1 MSEETLVPNQHI
13 ENIKPY
19 SAGKARTDKKDSMTQ
34 DYLTLAYY
42 VCTNALILY
51 LLHKQYKFSALYFLA
66 VFLVI
71 LVIIFVLAWFG
82 IPYA

>member
-1 MSEETLVPNQHI
+1 L
-13 ENIKPY
+13 
-19 SAGKARTDKKDSMTQ
+19 RTDKKDSMTQ